1 MSHSVIYVLFKSSKK
16 AAPGIEINTVKD
28 HYIYIYTYIQSKK
41 VQGIHTHA
49 HNSTMPYLVLERGF
63 HLWCRWQRGLQISKK
78 MSDIKYTTRAALLT
92 VSAWHAWICSS
103 SSKMPVL
110 TQSPPPPIWLTK
122 ICENSVINWAKHVAV
137 QSAVLR
143 HLQVNST

>member
-49 HNSTMPYLVLERGF
+49 HTTNNSTMPYLVLEWGI

-78 MSDIKYTTRAALLT
+78 MSDIKYTTQAALLT

-110 TQSPPPPIWLTK
+110 TQSPPDMTNLNLWKFSEKLSKACRCSVCGPPTPASK
-122 ICENSVINWAKHVAV
+122 
-137 QSAVLR
+137 
-143 HLQVNST
+143 